1 MRFLILFLAS
11 STFMFAQDLEPKLT
25 TQKATVYLEK
35 AQLEGSSRF
44 NLTQGRSKVVFK
56 NLSSMVDVNSIQVKG
71 LEGITMHG
79 ISFRQNYLENKT
91 ASVEVKNLE
100 TSLADLQRNK
110 ASLEYEAEGFKN
122 ALNLLL
128 VNQKVN
134 NEKQNLNV
142 AQLDA
147 YAKYYKTQTKSLKTQ
162 QYDLGVEIE
171 ELRQKI
177 NQLHQSLAQYKADL
191 RKPTG
196 ELVLDLETGST
207 QTANLTITY
216 VVNNA
221 GWYPG
226 YEIRAQSTGADLH
239 VAYKAFVYQSS
250 GQDWENVE
258 LSLSTGDPSVS
269 GTKPTVNSLYLNF
282 IQNNRGYDAV
292 KNRVASQAL
301 EEVAMAPAND
311 AMLEEKSQEPLM
323 VKQEA
328 LTQVLFH
335 LAKPYSIKSSQ
346 EAQTVLIDKFNIPAT
361 YEHFTAPLIQEK
373 VYLTALVKDWE
384 QYDMLP
390 GEASVYFA
398 GSYAGKILLDPRVTE
413 EKLAISLGVDPAVQ
427 IERKQINS
435 KKDKSFFGN
444 TIKVNKSYAIN
455 LRNQKKTAI
464 QLKLVDRIPIS
475 QNAEIKVEDVNQS
488 AKEYNKQTGLLT
500 WEFNLKANTNVTKEF
515 SYTIKYPKGKQINL
529 N

>member
-25 TQKATVYLEK
+25 TQKATVYVQK
-35 AQLEGSSRF
+35 AQLEASSRF
-44 NLTQGRSKVVFK
+44 SLTEGRSNVVFK
-56 NLSSMVDVNSIQVKG
+56 NLSSVIDVNSIQVKG
-71 LEGITMHG
+71 LDGITMHG
-79 ISFRQNYLENKT
+79 ISFRQNYLENKA

-100 TSLADLQRNK
+100 ISLADLERSK
-110 ASLEYEAEGFKN
+110 ASLEYESEGLKN

-134 NEKQNLNV
+134 NEKQNLSV

-147 YAKYYKTQTKSLKTQ
+147 YAKYYKTETKSLKTQ
-162 QYDLGVEIE
+162 QYDLDVEIK
-171 ELRQKI
+171 ELRRKI
-177 NQLHQSLAQYKADL
+177 NQLHQSLAQSRADL
-191 RKPTG
+191 KKPTG
-196 ELVLDLETGST
+196 EIVLDLEASRT
-207 QTANLTITY
+207 QTANLEITY

-226 YEIRAQSTGADLH
+226 YEIRTQNTEANLNF
-239 VAYKAFVYQSS
+239 AYKAFVYQSS

-258 LSLSTGDPSVS
+258 LSLSTGDPSVN
-269 GTKPTVNSLYLNF
+269 GTKPTVNPIYLNF
-282 IQNNRGYDAV
+282 IRNNPVHNAM
-292 KNRVASQAL
+292 KNRVAGVQL
-301 EEVAMAPAND
+301 EEEVIMSSD
-311 AMLEEKSQEPLM
+311 AMVKQKTPEPRM
-323 VKQEA
+323 IKQEA

-335 LAKPYSIKSSQ
+335 LSKPYSIKSSQ
-346 EAQTVLIDKFNIPAT
+346 EAQSVLIEKFDIPAT

-373 VYLTALVKDWE
+373 VFLTALVKDWE
-384 QYDMLP
+384 EYDMLP

-413 EKLAISLGVDPAVQ
+413 EELAISLGVDPAVQ
-427 IERKQINS
+427 VERKQINS

-444 TIKVNKSYAIN
+444 AIKLNKSYAITV
-455 LRNQKKTAI
+455 RNQKKTAI
-464 QLKLVDRIPIS
+464 KLRLVDRIPIS
-475 QNAEIKVEDVNQS
+475 QNAEIKIEDINQN
-488 AKEYNKQTGLLT
+488 ATDYNKQTGLLT
-500 WEFNLKANTNVTKEF
+500 WEFSVQPNINSTKDF